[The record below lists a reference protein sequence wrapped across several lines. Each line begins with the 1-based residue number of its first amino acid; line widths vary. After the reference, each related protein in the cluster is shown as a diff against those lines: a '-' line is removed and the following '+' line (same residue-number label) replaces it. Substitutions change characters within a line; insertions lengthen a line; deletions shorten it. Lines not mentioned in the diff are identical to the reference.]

1 MNNTP
6 SHSPSLVEINER
18 RLFLASCFALIATSV
33 CFGVVGASLNA
44 LKAEF
49 LLTNAQVGLIGGAAL
64 WGFTLSIILVG
75 PFVELLG
82 MKNLLRMAFLCHV
95 IGALVMIFGGGFW
108 MLFAG
113 ALIMAFAN
121 GTVEAVCNPLVAT
134 IYPEQKTKKLNQFH
148 VWFPGGIAL
157 GGLGAFLLDQVGV
170 TDWRFKIGLVLIPA
184 LIYAFLMLGQKFP
197 PTERK
202 ASGVTFGGM
211 TAAAFARP
219 LFWVLLLSMAI
230 TASLEL
236 GPNRWIPPVLEHGG
250 IPGILVLVY
259 ISTLMAVLRYFAGP
273 VVERFHPTG
282 VIILS
287 AIVGG
292 LGLYLF
298 SFSQSTLTAFLAATI
313 FAVGVC
319 YFWPTMLGLTSERVP
334 RSGELG
340 LALMGGI
347 GMAVV
352 GLVTI
357 PQMGAIADKYLGRV
371 LDEEKTVAVLMEVV
385 EEYPELAA
393 DAPEDRREETA
404 KAVAM
409 AAKVISDYEA
419 TGELPSEGNQTAT
432 ALRSALSY
440 APIGAAPIVAEVNAV
455 LAPADNYGG
464 RMAFRYVAPLSGV
477 IVVIFG
483 ILFLVDRKRGGYRL
497 EELAQ
502 NKSVSKSK

>member
-1 MNNTP
+1 M
-6 SHSPSLVEINER
+6 
-18 RLFLASCFALIATSV
+18 
-33 CFGVVGASLNA
+33 
-44 LKAEF
+44 
-49 LLTNAQVGLIGGAAL
+49 LL
-64 WGFTLSIILVG
+64 
-75 PFVELLG
+75 
-82 MKNLLRMAFLCHV
+82 
-95 IGALVMIFGGGFW
+95 
-108 MLFAG
+108 AG

-184 LIYAFLMLGQKFP
+184 LTYAFLMLGQKFP

-202 ASGVTFGGM
+202 ASGVTFGEM

-347 GMAVV
+347 GMA
-352 GLVTI
+352 
-357 PQMGAIADKYLGRV
+357 
-371 LDEEKTVAVLMEVV
+371 
-385 EEYPELAA
+385 
-393 DAPEDRREETA
+393 
-404 KAVAM
+404 
-409 AAKVISDYEA
+409 AKVISDYEA

-432 ALRSALSY
+432 VLRSALSY

-502 NKSVSKSK
+502 NKSVSKRK